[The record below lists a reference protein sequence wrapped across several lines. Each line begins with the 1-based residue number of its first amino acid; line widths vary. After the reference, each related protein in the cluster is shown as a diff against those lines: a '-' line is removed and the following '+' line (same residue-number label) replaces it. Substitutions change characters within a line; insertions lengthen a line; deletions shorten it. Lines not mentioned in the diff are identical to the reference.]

1 MDFQKWQKL
10 HFKNTKSGMEWNYC
24 YWNKSRIWKLAF
36 FLSSPLK
43 QQKKERIISKR
54 EFVIQLG
61 PTLLFSS
68 IFFVFIYFRVIFKWQ
83 KLVISRVLCQKM
95 CRLKFNSF
103 TFFLC
108 RSRALCL
115 TNSFILI
122 RFTLFMYYFLVYF
135 LICVFLVVFH

>member
-1 MDFQKWQKL
+1 
-10 HFKNTKSGMEWNYC
+10 MEWNYC
-24 YWNKSRIWKLAF
+24 YWNKSRISKLAF

-43 QQKKERIISKR
+43 QQKNRIISRR

-68 IFFVFIYFRVIFKWQ
+68 ILFLFIYFRVIFKWQ

-103 TFFLC
+103 TFFSVSFSSSLPDQFVYLDSLYFIYVLFSC
-108 RSRALCL
+108 IFSHMCL
-115 TNSFILI
+115 SCCISLDFWSLMMKY
-122 RFTLFMYYFLVYF
+122 LQ
-135 LICVFLVVFH
+135 